1 MGHGG
6 NLDQL
11 IENRGMSHNP
21 NRSQS
26 EGGTKVCF
34 YIDKK
39 SSLYDRG
46 KEFGCD
52 AWFPCSFMFP
62 LRLGGVK

>member
-1 MGHGG
+1 
-6 NLDQL
+6 
-11 IENRGMSHNP
+11 MSHNP